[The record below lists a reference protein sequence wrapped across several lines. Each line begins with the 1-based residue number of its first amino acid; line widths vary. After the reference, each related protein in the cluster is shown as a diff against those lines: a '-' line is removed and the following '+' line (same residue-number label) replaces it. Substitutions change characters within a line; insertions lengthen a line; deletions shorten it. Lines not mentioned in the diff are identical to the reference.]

1 MQRNSRTGNI
11 AQVEDGIRWK
21 DKNRCK
27 GKQTQMEERERG
39 MKRTTDILIRYYEN
53 SKVGLRMQE
62 IKITQLRLH
71 EANKRERE
79 KKIHKKQEIE
89 NENANYSKEDIEIK
103 KGIEHLQK
111 TDGF

>member
-1 MQRNSRTGNI
+1 
-11 AQVEDGIRWK
+11 
-21 DKNRCK
+21 
-27 GKQTQMEERERG
+27 MEERERG

-79 KKIHKKQEIE
+79 KKIHKK
-89 NENANYSKEDIEIK
+89 
-103 KGIEHLQK
+103 
-111 TDGF
+111 